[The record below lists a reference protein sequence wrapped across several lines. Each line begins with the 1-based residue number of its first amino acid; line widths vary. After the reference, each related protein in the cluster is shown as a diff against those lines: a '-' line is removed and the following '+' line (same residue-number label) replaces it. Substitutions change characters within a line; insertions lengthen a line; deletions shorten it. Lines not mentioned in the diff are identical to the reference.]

1 MLARLSA
8 DRLLRRLL
16 PMLAL
21 LVFVASP
28 ASAQSFGARVRAR
41 SGAFARRFT
50 LGRTAF
56 SRSRSVARKAERR
69 GPVRPLGARRRRTG
83 AEHARHISSDRH
95 TGKPGHPTQ
104 ATSPNAGVQNS
115 PRVQIAD
122 GPRTFVVMSSDP
134 LPASDRTGSTP
145 SRAPPASFSD

>member
-16 PMLAL
+16 PMLAVL
-21 LVFVASP
+21 LFVAAP
-28 ASAQSFGARVRAR
+28 AGAQSFGARVRAR
-41 SGAFARRFT
+41 SGAFAKRFT
-50 LGRTAF
+50 LGRPAFADAPSSARTA
-56 SRSRSVARKAERR
+56 ARR
-69 GPVRPLGARRRRTG
+69 GPVRALRVRRRRTG
-83 AEHARHISSDRH
+83 AEHARHISADRH

-104 ATSPNAGVQNS
+104 ATSPDAGVQNS

-145 SRAPPASFSD
+145 SRAPPSSFSD